1 MAGVYQVFLREE
13 DCRKEDDASTKRA
26 KLRDEM
32 GEELYMQYF
41 PDEQSKADK
50 AKDMEELEEQ
60 YKKIKQMR
68 QPSWR
73 KKEVDYSNWK
83 F

>member
-1 MAGVYQVFLREE
+1 MSGVYQVFLREE
-13 DCRKEDDASTKRA
+13 DCRKENDASTKRA

-41 PDEQSKADK
+41 PDEQSKA
-50 AKDMEELEEQ
+50 EEEETTASLKEYYRQ
-60 YKKIKQMR
+60 EKEKKK
-68 QPSWR
+68 R
-73 KKEVDYSNWK
+73 KKVDTSNWK